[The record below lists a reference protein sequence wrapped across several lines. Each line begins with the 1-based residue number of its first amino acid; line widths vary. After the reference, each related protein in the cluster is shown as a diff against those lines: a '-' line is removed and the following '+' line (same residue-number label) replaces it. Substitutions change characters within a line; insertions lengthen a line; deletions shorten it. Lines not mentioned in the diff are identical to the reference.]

1 MCCQSWGD
9 CWMAKLIE
17 ITGKA
22 ISGEWG
28 NDDETGNGIPVLRTT
43 NFTNTGIVDF
53 SNVVTRDIQ
62 KKNISDKY
70 LLNGDII
77 IEKSGGSDTQP
88 VGRVIFFEAEE
99 NKYLFNNFT
108 GLLRVKDK
116 SVCYPKYLFYFLFSN
131 YQKGGTIPFQNKTTG
146 LHNLKTDDY
155 VRKCEVPL
163 PPLETQKQI
172 AANLDKVT
180 HTIDLCN
187 AILEKLDLLV
197 KSRFVEMF
205 GDPVLNPKSWECKT
219 VIDECDCMVP
229 GRDKPKS
236 FTGDIPWITIED
248 LVVNG
253 VTYES
258 KSGLGLTQEEIEE
271 VNRKTIPKGSVIMSC
286 VGNLGICSIAGK
298 EMIINQQLHSFQ
310 CGQRMN
316 NVFLMNYLWY
326 RKDYMNK
333 WASNTTV
340 LYMNKSVCNSIPVI
354 IPPIELQNQ
363 FATFVEQTDKSKSA
377 VKQVLEKAE
386 TLKKALMQEYFG

>member
-1 MCCQSWGD
+1 
-9 CWMAKLIE
+9 MAKLID

-43 NFTNTGIVDF
+43 NFTNTGIINF
-53 SNVVTRDIQ
+53 SNVITRDIQ
-62 KKNISDKY
+62 KKNISEKY
-70 LLNGDII
+70 LRNGDII

-116 SVCYPKYLFYFLFSN
+116 TLCFPKYLFYFLFSN

-155 VRKCEVPL
+155 VKKCDVPL
-163 PPLETQKQI
+163 PTLETQHQI

-187 AILEKLDLLV
+187 AILEKLDMLV

-205 GDPVLNPKSWECKT
+205 GDPEKNEKHWEMKCFRDICTVRQGLQIPISKRLTQWEEDCYEYITVAYLHGGKEREYIKSPKST
-219 VIDECDCMVP
+219 VICTEDDILMTRTGNTGMVI
-229 GRDKPKS
+229 
-236 FTGDIPWITIED
+236 TGVKGAFHNNFFLIDFD
-248 LVVNG
+248 RKLYSRLFLVH
-253 VTYES
+253 Y
-258 KSGLGLTQEEIEE
+258 LTLDYIQAEIIK
-271 VNRKTIPKGSVIMSC
+271 RAGTSTIPDLNHGDFYK
-286 VGNLGICSIAGK
+286 
-298 EMIINQQLHSFQ
+298 
-310 CGQRMN
+310 
-316 NVFLMNYLWY
+316 
-326 RKDYMNK
+326 
-333 WASNTTV
+333 
-340 LYMNKSVCNSIPVI
+340 IPI
-354 IPPIELQNQ
+354 YEPPLELQQQ
-363 FATFVEQTDKSKSA
+363 FAAFVEQTDKSKSA